1 MEEKDNQQKY
11 ENYHEQCKRL
21 NKALAAG
28 FNLEAMFIEYA
39 LMEDRTE
46 SILRHADKWDAY
58 IKSLRGGNCTI
69 NTKLRYIMKLAEN
82 RTSLLHKYF
91 SDDLLQRILD

>member
-1 MEEKDNQQKY
+1 MDETNGQRKY

-28 FNLEAMFIEYA
+28 FHLEAMFIEYA

-46 SILRHADKWDAY
+46 SILRHAGMWDAY
-58 IKSLRGGNCTI
+58 VKSRRGHEGSI
-69 NTKLRYIMKLAEN
+69 DTKLRYIMKLAEN
-82 RTSLLHKYF
+82 RASLQHKYF
-91 SDDLLQRILD
+91 DDDLL